1 MYNMNFKK
9 LETMQIVER
18 EYAISKKIET
28 SGIITIKYEDT
39 FGNQIAPEERTFG
52 ILGEKVN
59 LLNYKKEI
67 ENYKLV
73 ESPENQEL
81 KKEDCIVKYKY
92 SLKTKIKFVFL
103 NNDTNESIND
113 EIIKETYIGDDIEI
127 PKIDIDG
134 YDLITNEETIKIDNE
149 NKIFEIRYE
158 KKKQQVKK
166 ARKKEETKKEEIQY
180 KEIRITYKDF
190 ATNKIL
196 LQDRISV
203 RSDQK
208 TIKYKTKRI
217 EGYKPMDEEEKS
229 IINEIINSLNEQ
241 ENKKYK
247 EEYEI
252 VMNCDKSDYIVYY
265 KK

>member
-134 YDLITNEETIKIDNE
+134 YNLITNEDKIKIDIE
-149 NKIFEIRYE
+149 NKIFEIKYQ
-158 KKKQQVKK
+158 KKTQQVKREIK
-166 ARKKEETKKEEIQY
+166 NEEPKKEEIQY
-180 KEIRITYKDF
+180 KEIRIIYKDF

-196 LQDRISV
+196 LQDTINV

-208 TIKYKTKRI
+208 IIKYKIKRI
-217 EGYKPMDEEEKS
+217 EGYRPMDEEDKS
-229 IINEIINSLNEQ
+229 IINDIINSLNEQ

>member
-1 MYNMNFKK
+1 M
-9 LETMQIVER
+9 
-18 EYAISKKIET
+18 
-28 SGIITIKYEDT
+28 
-39 FGNQIAPEERTFG
+39 
-52 ILGEKVN
+52 
-59 LLNYKKEI
+59 
-67 ENYKLV
+67 
-73 ESPENQEL
+73 
-81 KKEDCIVKYKY
+81 
-92 SLKTKIKFVFL
+92 KTKIKFVFL

-134 YDLITNEETIKIDNE
+134 YNLITNEDKIKIDIE
-149 NKIFEIRYE
+149 NKIFEIKYQ
-158 KKKQQVKK
+158 KKTQQVKREIK
-166 ARKKEETKKEEIQY
+166 NEEPKKEEIQY
-180 KEIRITYKDF
+180 KEIRIIYKDF

-196 LQDRISV
+196 LQDTINV

-208 TIKYKTKRI
+208 IIKYKIKRI
-217 EGYKPMDEEEKS
+217 EGYRPMDEEDKS
-229 IINEIINSLNEQ
+229 IINDIINSLNEQ